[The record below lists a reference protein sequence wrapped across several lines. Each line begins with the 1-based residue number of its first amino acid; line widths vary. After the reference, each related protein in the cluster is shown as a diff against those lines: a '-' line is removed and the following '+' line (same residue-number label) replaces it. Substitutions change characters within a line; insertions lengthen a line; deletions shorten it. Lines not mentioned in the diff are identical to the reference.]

1 MSGKKNNKEEPDIL
15 KKAIDAFMPEMMK
28 KLLLVSIGGIMLTE
42 EAIRKILSDV
52 NLSKDIV
59 SVIIQQSYK
68 AKDEGFRIVRSEFRS
83 LLKSVNIEKE
93 IRRIL
98 EDTKVKVQLEIEFE
112 SKKDGDS
119 IFSIEPKIKQ
129 KEKKKHKKKDKDE

>member
-1 MSGKKNNKEEPDIL
+1 M
-15 KKAIDAFMPEMMK
+15 
-28 KLLLVSIGGIMLTE
+28 
-42 EAIRKILSDV
+42 
-52 NLSKDIV
+52 SKDIV

-119 IFSIEPKIKQ
+119 LFSIEPKIKQ
-129 KEKKKHKKKDKDE
+129 KEKKKRKKKDKGE